1 MGGEARGDERHGS
14 AVNIS
19 VVLCTYNRADSLRRA
34 LESLSR
40 QQLPSGVEREV
51 LIVDNNSSDH
61 TRAVAAEAP
70 SALPCRYIFE
80 PRQGKSF
87 ALNTGLAAA
96 KGDLIVFADDDL
108 TMDRGWLAGLWRA
121 AVAHPDCVG
130 FGGRIVAVW
139 SGPKPAWYCDSGP
152 YKLINGVVGS
162 YDHGPETKEVGM
174 LPFGANMAFRREVF
188 AVHGGFNLDLG
199 SIRLMRGEDTEF
211 GRRVRNS
218 GGRILYVGNAT
229 VYHPVG
235 AGKMRRGYFQAWYFS
250 YGRHEVIVEPL
261 PADAVRLFRVPPHVY
276 RSLIG
281 EIFSWLTAL
290 DSHRRF
296 FHKLNVWRYLGQF
309 AEFRQA

>member
-1 MGGEARGDERHGS
+1 MDGEARGDERRGA
-14 AVNIS
+14 AVDIS

-34 LESLSR
+34 LESLNR
-40 QQLPSGVEREV
+40 QQLPSGLEREV
-51 LIVDNNSSDH
+51 LIVDNNSTDH
-61 TRAVAAEAP
+61 TRAVAAETP

-108 TMDRGWLAGLWRA
+108 TMEKGWLAGLWRA

-199 SIRLMRGEDTEF
+199 SKRLMRGEDTEF
-211 GRRVRNS
+211 GRRVRNA
-218 GGRILYVGNAT
+218 GGRILYVGDAT

-235 AGKMRRGYFQAWYFS
+235 AAKMRRGYFQAWYFS

-261 PADAVRLFRVPPHVY
+261 PPDAVRLFRVPPHVY
-276 RSLIG
+276 LSLIG
-281 EIFSWLTAL
+281 EAFSWLTTL
-290 DSHRRF
+290 DSQRRF
-296 FHKLNVWRYLGQF
+296 FHKLNVWRHLGQF
-309 AEFRQA
+309 AEFRHT